1 MALPLPLSLNTR
13 KRLQHSVLAL
23 GVAAAVLLP
32 GAAHAQSFALPVDL
46 GQGLI
51 FGAAKPRTPYIFGA
65 DIVPSIDVDRARFG
79 VVLAPMYR
87 NPKWDFAVGARMSLF
102 APLSGK
108 KLGVRF
114 AVQGEY
120 LPVQR
125 AGRVSFGVLAEIFGL
140 LRLGLWPAFDFD
152 AMRPEL
158 CVSLGADVVSWEHLV
173 SGDH

>member
-1 MALPLPLSLNTR
+1 MALPPSLNSR
-13 KRLQHSVLAL
+13 RRLQHSVLAFCVAL
-23 GVAAAVLLP
+23 AAAVLP
-32 GAAHAQSFALPVDL
+32 CAAAHAQSFAFPVDL
-46 GQGLI
+46 EQGLV

-65 DIVPSIDVDRARFG
+65 HFVPSIDVDRARFG

-108 KLGVRF
+108 KFGVRF

-125 AGRVSFGVLAEIFGL
+125 AGRVSVGAMAEIFGL
-140 LRLGLWPAFDFD
+140 LRLGLWPAFDFE

-158 CVSLGADVVSWEHLV
+158 CVSIGADIVSWNHVL
-173 SGDH
+173 GDN

>member
-1 MALPLPLSLNTR
+1 MLALPARPVIAR
-13 KRLQHSVLAL
+13 
-23 GVAAAVLLP
+23 
-32 GAAHAQSFALPVDL
+32 AQSFAMPVDL
-46 GQGLI
+46 EQGLV
-51 FGAAKPRTPYIFGA
+51 FGADKPRTPYIFGVPM
-65 DIVPSIDVDRARFG
+65 VPSIDVDRARFG
-79 VVLAPMYR
+79 IVLAPMYR

-125 AGRVSFGVLAEIFGL
+125 AGRVSLGAVAELFGL

-152 AMRPEL
+152 AKRPEL
-158 CVSLGADVVSWEHLV
+158 CLSIGADIVSWARVMDDVNH
-173 SGDH
+173 